1 MNQRLIEIAEH
12 LLSKNEYMT
21 VDSIAAAVD
30 CSNKTVRNDLMVL
43 EEWLN
48 DVGLK
53 LDKKSGVGIAIRGDE
68 SVKLRVLEDLAI
80 KSHMVLAYS
89 PEDRVNYIL
98 VKLFTSGSRLRIK
111 DLSNT
116 LHVSRATVHK
126 DLYDV
131 DAWLKRNGLELYRK
145 SNYGL
150 KLAANEKDL
159 RRAILL
165 LICSN
170 KSYMELKD
178 ILGSD
183 DVEMNLTS
191 PPLKIFKE
199 IIDIDFPVLRDT
211 ALSTESLMRY
221 NMADESL
228 LVILVYLAVMLKRI
242 SVNHYITVLK
252 SNQKRL
258 RESHEYSIAKD
269 ICSRLM
275 DVFGTLIPEDEIL
288 NLTMYIKCS
297 KTNDFDALNQYVTH
311 NGDPD
316 ISGLVDL
323 ARSLMRRWER
333 TLSLDLSKDDELFSS
348 LLLHLKPVVTRIRF
362 GLTVVNPI
370 LDEIMKYYPNTFSVV
385 KSSIGVF
392 EEYIGSRIG
401 DDEIGYLTLHL
412 ASAIER
418 AKKPLRTAL
427 VCHGGTGE
435 SKLLKNKLTHEFN
448 KLDIVVSK
456 SSTFLKISD
465 IEGMDLVISTVPLKL
480 DMDINIINI
489 SPLLRKQD
497 LQRLD
502 SIIKKIYS
510 EKNTLSINK

>member
-1 MNQRLIEIAEH
+1 MNQRLIEIAEQ

-43 EEWLN
+43 EEWLK
-48 DVGLK
+48 DFDLK
-53 LDKKSGVGIAIRGDE
+53 LDKKAGVGIAIRGEE
-68 SVKLRVLEDLAI
+68 SVKLRVMEDLAI
-80 KSHMVLAYS
+80 KSHMVEAYS
-89 PEDRVNYIL
+89 PEDRVNYML

-111 DLSNT
+111 DLATT

-131 DAWLKRNGLELYRK
+131 DAWLRRNGLELYRK

-150 KLAANEKDL
+150 RLVAAEKDL

-183 DVEMNLTS
+183 DVEMNMTS

-199 IIDIDFPVLRDT
+199 IIDIDFPLLRDT
-211 ALSTESLMRY
+211 ALSTESLIRY

-242 SVNHYITVLK
+242 SVNHYITVQK

-258 RESHEYSIAKD
+258 RESYEYSIARD

-275 DVFGTLIPEDEIL
+275 DVFGTLIPEDEVL

-297 KTNDFDALNQYVTH
+297 KTNDFDALSRYAAN

-316 ISGLVDL
+316 ISGLVEL
-323 ARSLMRRWER
+323 ARSLMSRWER
-333 TLSLDLSKDDELFSS
+333 TLSIRVSDDEELFSS
-348 LLLHLKPVVTRIRF
+348 LILHLKPVITRIRF

-385 KSSIGVF
+385 KSSIGAF
-392 EEYIGSRIG
+392 EEYLGSKVG

-418 AKKPLRTAL
+418 AKRPLRTAL

-435 SKLLKNKLTHEFN
+435 SKLLRNKLTHEFN
-448 KLDIVVSK
+448 KLDIVVSR
-456 SSTFLKISD
+456 SSTFLRKSD
-465 IEGMDLVISTVPLKL
+465 LEGMDLVISTVPLKL
-480 DMDINIINI
+480 ELDMDTINI

-497 LQRLD
+497 IQRLD